1 MRVAFL
7 CINYAPSVGGAQE
20 LVRRLAEGLV
30 GAGHEVRVV
39 TTDTM
44 LAPASP
50 DAGRLPVGVEV
61 MAGVEVHRLPVAR
74 RTQDVLRAGR
84 RVGARLG
91 RRLRPTVL
99 SYGPWGRRL
108 WIAAL
113 DAAAWADVV
122 VATSAPF
129 TTIPAAVRAG
139 RRTSTPVVAVPLLH
153 LDDWT
158 PGRSVLDPLRA
169 VTQVVALTTSE
180 RDWMVGAGVE
190 GRRCVVLPPGV
201 DPVPGVPPV
210 PDASAARARL
220 GLDERPTVAVIG
232 RIAATKGID
241 TLLAAAPEVLRA
253 CPEAQFLVAGRRTG
267 WSGLDALLAAA
278 PPGVAERVV
287 VRHDFDD
294 SERADVFAAA
304 DVVAFPS
311 REESFGLVV
320 LEAWAAGRPV
330 VAAAGPAV
338 SSVVRDGVDGR
349 LVPVDDPAALAEA
362 VGAYLARPSVAA
374 EAGRAGMERAAG
386 EFGWDV
392 VIDRWTALLGDVV
405 SGRATAGT
413 GVG

>member
-1 MRVAFL
+1 MRVAVL

-169 VTQVVALTTSE
+169 VTQVVALTT
-180 RDWMVGAGVE
+180 
-190 GRRCVVLPPGV
+190 
-201 DPVPGVPPV
+201 
-210 PDASAARARL
+210 
-220 GLDERPTVAVIG
+220 
-232 RIAATKGID
+232 
-241 TLLAAAPEVLRA
+241 
-253 CPEAQFLVAGRRTG
+253 
-267 WSGLDALLAAA
+267 
-278 PPGVAERVV
+278 
-287 VRHDFDD
+287 
-294 SERADVFAAA
+294 
-304 DVVAFPS
+304 
-311 REESFGLVV
+311 
-320 LEAWAAGRPV
+320 
-330 VAAAGPAV
+330 
-338 SSVVRDGVDGR
+338 
-349 LVPVDDPAALAEA
+349 
-362 VGAYLARPSVAA
+362 
-374 EAGRAGMERAAG
+374 
-386 EFGWDV
+386 
-392 VIDRWTALLGDVV
+392 
-405 SGRATAGT
+405 
-413 GVG
+413 